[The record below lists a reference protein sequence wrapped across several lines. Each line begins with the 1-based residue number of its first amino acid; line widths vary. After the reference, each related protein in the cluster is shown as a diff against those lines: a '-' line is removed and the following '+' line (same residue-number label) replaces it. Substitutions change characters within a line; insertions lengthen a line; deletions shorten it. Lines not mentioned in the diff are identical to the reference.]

1 MLPSPVSANGSAA
14 PRGAGPAQR
23 AALIDRFLAVQPRLR
38 RRFARAV
45 PADLRAELG
54 GVTMQQMAALHAIA
68 RQGGVTMSRLAGC
81 LEAASL
87 SSATQMADRLVKLGL
102 TQRTSDPDDR
112 RIVRLSLSRR
122 GRSLLAG
129 MEEGW
134 RRGMGEALEDLS
146 DTECARLVEL
156 LEKVA
161 GPAPG
166 EEGQDGQ

>member
-1 MLPSPVSANGSAA
+1 MSAFSASANGSPAA
-14 PRGAGPAQR
+14 PAARQPER

-45 PADLRAELG
+45 PSNLRAALG

-68 RQGGVTMSRLAGC
+68 RQGGMTMSRLAGC

-102 TQRTSDPDDR
+102 TERANDPDDR
-112 RIVRLSLSRR
+112 RVVRLSLSPR

-134 RRGMGEALEDLS
+134 RRGMGEALEGLS
-146 DTECARLVEL
+146 DAECARLVEL

-161 GPAPG
+161 GPPPG
-166 EEGQDGQ
+166 EEGRDGQ